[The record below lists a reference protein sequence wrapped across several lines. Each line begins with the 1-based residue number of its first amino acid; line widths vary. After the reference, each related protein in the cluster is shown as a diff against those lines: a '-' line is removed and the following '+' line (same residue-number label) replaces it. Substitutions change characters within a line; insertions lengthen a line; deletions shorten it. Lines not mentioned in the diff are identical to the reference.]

1 MFVKK
6 DINTKTNKN
15 NIIFIFDFL
24 SVDLLF
30 EFDLFL
36 DNKLKTKI
44 KTHIK
49 RHILERIKYKLFII
63 YVHLKLFQINFFARY
78 K

>member
-6 DINTKTNKN
+6 DINTKTIKN
-15 NIIFIFDFL
+15 NITFIFDFL
-24 SVDLLF
+24 SVELLF
-30 EFDLFL
+30 EFVLFL

-63 YVHLKLFQINFFARY
+63 YFHLKLFQINFFARY